1 MASVLTYHVEF
12 FYTFYSRNKYM
23 YREYYSTLHTL
34 FLQLGVWWAYI
45 NSEKKKKK
53 KKSEGKLQIC
63 PRVLW
68 KSSSRKAVHLKA
80 QLKCLYANA
89 CSMGNKQGE

>member
-53 KKSEGKLQIC
+53 KEI
-63 PRVLW
+63 
-68 KSSSRKAVHLKA
+68 
-80 QLKCLYANA
+80 
-89 CSMGNKQGE
+89 

>member
-53 KKSEGKLQIC
+53 KRNLRENFRFVPEYCGRAHQGKQCI
-63 PRVLW
+63 
-68 KSSSRKAVHLKA
+68 
-80 QLKCLYANA
+80 
-89 CSMGNKQGE
+89 